1 MTRKP
6 DLRRGHHRRKYTTRV
21 EVTLDPPLYE
31 RWTAAI
37 ASPLADGMSG
47 AAVLRSLITEWVE
60 LAEHDTCDHARKI

>member
-31 RWTAAI
+31 RWTAAL
-37 ASPLADGMSG
+37 ASPFADGMSG

-60 LAEHDTCDHARKI
+60 LAEQVAP